1 MNNFVEK
8 EKRQKKWIV
17 SFVSFWKRRRRWN
30 GRHFFIRQH
39 TTKTG
44 TGGWEEK
51 KKKRDAVWGWKKGR
65 NEEAQAERRGARTG
79 SKLRPFPPALH
90 TLPLLVFVA
99 LSLHVYVCVCVLKR
113 AICPSYTHTTHE
125 AAAMLVS
132 RSPSSSLRS
141 RSVTRNVTSNR
152 PVANVQT
159 GTIRWDAH
167 PLLDFLGC
175 VSRHW

>member
-1 MNNFVEK
+1 M
-8 EKRQKKWIV
+8 
-17 SFVSFWKRRRRWN
+17 
-30 GRHFFIRQH
+30 
-39 TTKTG
+39 
-44 TGGWEEK
+44 K
-51 KKKRDAVWGWKKGR
+51 KKKKMKWTPFFHSSTHNKDWNWGLRREKEEEGRRLGVKKGAKWR
-65 NEEAQAERRGARTG
+65 STSREEG
-79 SKLRPFPPALH
+79 SKDRKQTAAVSPCSAHTPPTRLRSS
-90 TLPLLVFVA
+90 
-99 LSLHVYVCVCVLKR
+99 LSPCVRVCVLKR

-167 PLLDFLGC
+167 PLLEFLGC